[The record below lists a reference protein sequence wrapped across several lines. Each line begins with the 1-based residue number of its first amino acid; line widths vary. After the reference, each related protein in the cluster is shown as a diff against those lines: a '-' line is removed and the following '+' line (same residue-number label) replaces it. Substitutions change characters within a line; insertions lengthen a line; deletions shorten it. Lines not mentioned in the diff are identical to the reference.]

1 MGKIE
6 RRIIDNLLRNVN
18 RIESIQFITTLFPI
32 KIITFIRVQNL
43 RNILL
48 NN

>member
-1 MGKIE
+1 MGKIK

-32 KIITFIRVQNL
+32 KISTFIRKNL

-48 NN
+48 ND